1 MDTKILKN
9 QKGIA
14 PIIIAIIIVIL
25 LFFAG
30 GAYIL
35 ISKKITK
42 GPQEGP
48 NPPEIGIGKALEEIK
63 ITAPKLDF
71 SLSPLKE
78 LKISAF
84 NLAFP
89 DFPSFSIFKGFS
101 LNTDLSYKGDLTFSV
116 PKVSLEVTQPEIPQ
130 PPPESPETPPS
141 ESSQEEVNS
150 TNCAQFSSMPSAQ
163 YCSQVEDTNGRTLC
177 EQCKAAGL

>member
-1 MDTKILKN
+1 MNTKILKN

-14 PIIIAIIIVIL
+14 PIIIAIIILVL
-25 LFFAG
+25 LFLAG

-35 ISKKITK
+35 ISRKITK
-42 GPQEGP
+42 GPQEGSK
-48 NPPEIGIGKALEEIK
+48 PPEIGIGKALEEIK

-101 LNTDLSYKGDLTFSV
+101 LNTDLSYKGDLNFSV
-116 PKVSLEVTQPEIPQ
+116 PKVSLEVTQPEVPQ
-130 PPPESPETPPS
+130 PVPEIPETSPS
-141 ESSQEEVNS
+141 ELEVNEE
-150 TNCAQFSSMPSAQ
+150 NCVQFSSIPSSQ
-163 YCSQVEDTNGRTLC
+163 YCSSVEDANWRTLC